1 MVGRI
6 TIIPQRIG
14 VVSIN
19 FKLTETIFIG
29 GEFMKRDSSLDCL
42 RVLACFLVILLHVSA
57 EYVIDNIEN
66 YNFQFTVGNFFDSMS
81 RICVP
86 LFVMLSGAFL
96 LENPKNK
103 DFVNFYKKSIFKIGI
118 PTFVWSLIYVIYSY
132 II

>member
-1 MVGRI
+1 
-6 TIIPQRIG
+6 
-14 VVSIN
+14 
-19 FKLTETIFIG
+19 
-29 GEFMKRDSSLDCL
+29 MKRDSSLDCL